1 MNTPSQFSLGRIAL
15 HLLCAF
21 STRHWAWHGKGIVR
35 EFITWRIAR
44 IFNAEFTA
52 LMTLVGLSKLERIDY
67 EKAQSCH
74 S

>member
-1 MNTPSQFSLGRIAL
+1 MNTLSQFSFGRIAL

-21 STRHWAWHGKGIVR
+21 RTGHWAWHGKGMAR
-35 EFITWRIAR
+35 EFITWRIVR

-52 LMTLVGLSKLERIDY
+52 LMTLVDLSKLERIDY
-67 EKAQSCH
+67 EKAQSYY

>member
-1 MNTPSQFSLGRIAL
+1 MNTLSQFALGRIAL

-21 STRHWAWHGKGIVR
+21 RTRHWAWHGKGIVR

-52 LMTLVGLSKLERIDY
+52 LMTLVDLSKLERIDY
-67 EKAQSCH
+67 EKTQNCYF
-74 S
+74 